1 MVVDDNRSIR
11 TTLEL
16 VLAPYFEQV
25 VTLASPN
32 LLPTALREHPATDVV
47 LLDMNFSSGLNDG
60 NEGLYWLS
68 EVKRLK
74 PEAGVVLFTAY
85 ADIDLAVRALKE
97 GASDFIQKPWDNAR
111 LVVALQNAMRLG
123 RSEKKVR
130 RMQASRTEVPSME
143 WGRSDAMKSLRE
155 TIEKVAPTD
164 ANVLITGE
172 NGTGKDLLA
181 SEIHRLSPR
190 AEELLVAVDMGA
202 ITETLFESELFG
214 HVKGAFTDARADR
227 IGKFEAAEG
236 GTLFLDE
243 VANLPAHLQAK
254 LLVALQSRAVT
265 RVGASAP
272 TPIDIRLVAATNRS
286 LEQMVARGE
295 FRQDLLYRINTIA
308 VELPPLRARREDI
321 VPLALLFLRRYAAK
335 YGKAVEAIAPSA
347 QTRLTESYWPG
358 NIRELQHTVE
368 RAVILSAGKELS
380 AADLSIRPAGAEPT
394 DEGGHTL
401 EAAERAAIL
410 AAMDQCGQNLSAAAV
425 RLGIT
430 RQTLY
435 NKLKRYAL

>member
-16 VLAPYFEQV
+16 VLAPHFQQV
-25 VTLASPN
+25 VVLASPN
-32 LLPTALREHPATDVV
+32 LLPTTLREHPETDVV

-60 NEGLYWLS
+60 NEGLYWLK
-68 EVKRLK
+68 EIKKLRPDV
-74 PEAGVVLFTAY
+74 GVVLFTAY
-85 ADIDLAVRALKE
+85 ADIDLAVRAIKE
-97 GASDFIQKPWDNAR
+97 GASDFVQKPWDNTQ
-111 LVVALQNAMRLG
+111 LVATLKNAMRLG

-130 RMQASRTEVPSME
+130 RLQASRPDAPTME
-143 WGRSDAMKSLRE
+143 WGHSAAMMRLCE
-155 TIEKVAPTD
+155 TIEKVAPTE
-164 ANVLITGE
+164 ANILITGE

-181 SEIHRLSPR
+181 TEIHRLSPR
-190 AEELLVAVDMGA
+190 SEELLVAVDMGA

-214 HVKGAFTDARADR
+214 HVKGAFTDARTDR

-254 LLVALQSRAVT
+254 LLVALQSRTIT
-265 RVGASAP
+265 RVGSSSA
-272 TPIDIRLVAATNRS
+272 TPIDIRLISATNRNPDQ
-286 LEQMVARGE
+286 LVARGE
-295 FRQDLLYRINTIA
+295 FRQDLLYRLNTITI
-308 VELPPLRARREDI
+308 ELPPLRERREDI

-347 QTRLTESYWPG
+347 QNALTQAFWPG
-358 NIRELQHTVE
+358 NIRELQHTIE
-368 RAVILSAGKELS
+368 RAVILGSNKELS
-380 AADLSIRPAGAEPT
+380 LADLSMRKADTEPSNDQT
-394 DEGGHTL
+394 I
-401 EAAERAAIL
+401 EAIERTAIL
-410 AAMDQCGQNLSAAAV
+410 SAMEQCGNNLSAAAT

-435 NKLKRYAL
+435 NKLKRYER